1 MSAKNS
7 NSTLGLKLRCA
18 SIEHRR
24 NRSKRSI
31 SRNQKPDRKLG
42 TSPKFS
48 ARRGATRPRDVRT
61 CPGTRAH
68 EGRSERRAVL
78 SRAHGAEQRDGQ
90 VRFSVRP
97 CLPELGLGI
106 RACHSTSAIC
116 SCGIPGLE
124 RAVCRVSL
132 FHRHDHTSHFDVAIN
147 GLSCVAGRSSYQG
160 IKATSRNRGCDV
172 GPLGAQDQR

>member
-1 MSAKNS
+1 MCFVDASTKPVKKTNLPKTETGQKDVGQVALLLDSA
-7 NSTLGLKLRCA
+7 LVA
-18 SIEHRR
+18 AVH
-24 NRSKRSI
+24 
-31 SRNQKPDRKLG
+31 
-42 TSPKFS
+42 
-48 ARRGATRPRDVRT
+48 RPRDVRT

-78 SRAHGAEQRDGQ
+78 SRAHEAEQRDGQ

-147 GLSCVAGRSSYQG
+147 GLSCVAGRSNYPG
-160 IKATSRNRGCDV
+160 TNTTSRNRGCDV

>member
-1 MSAKNS
+1 MYLAF
-7 NSTLGLKLRCA
+7 G
-18 SIEHRR
+18 
-24 NRSKRSI
+24 
-31 SRNQKPDRKLG
+31 LG
-42 TSPKFS
+42 TSMCFVDAPRSRAIRNGSPENINRTQISTRVDFLLNS
-48 ARRGATRPRDVRT
+48 ALVAAVHRPRDVRT
-61 CPGTRAH
+61 CPGTRAQ

-78 SRAHGAEQRDGQ
+78 SRAHEAEQRDGQ

>member
-1 MSAKNS
+1 MCFVDASTKPVKKINLPKTEIGQKAFTQVEVLLDSA
-7 NSTLGLKLRCA
+7 LVA
-18 SIEHRR
+18 AVH
-24 NRSKRSI
+24 
-31 SRNQKPDRKLG
+31 
-42 TSPKFS
+42 
-48 ARRGATRPRDVRT
+48 RPRDVRT
-61 CPGTRAH
+61 CPGTRAQ

-78 SRAHGAEQRDGQ
+78 SRAHEAEQRDGQ

>member
-1 MSAKNS
+1 MCFVDASTKPAKKSNLPKIETGQKDVGQVALLLDSA
-7 NSTLGLKLRCA
+7 LVA
-18 SIEHRR
+18 AVH
-24 NRSKRSI
+24 
-31 SRNQKPDRKLG
+31 
-42 TSPKFS
+42 
-48 ARRGATRPRDVRT
+48 RPRDVRT

-160 IKATSRNRGCDV
+160 TNTTSRNRGCDV

>member
-1 MSAKNS
+1 MCFGGASAKPVKKINLPK
-7 NSTLGLKLRCA
+7 TEIG
-18 SIEHRR
+18 
-24 NRSKRSI
+24 
-31 SRNQKPDRKLG
+31 QKAFTQVEVLLD
-42 TSPKFS
+42 S
-48 ARRGATRPRDVRT
+48 ALVAAVHRPRDVRT
-61 CPGTRAH
+61 CPGTRAQ

-78 SRAHGAEQRDGQ
+78 SRAHEAEQRDGQ

-147 GLSCVAGRSSYQG
+147 CLSYVAGRSNYPG
-160 IKATSRNRGCDV
+160 TNATSRN
-172 GPLGAQDQR
+172 

>member
-1 MSAKNS
+1 MCFVEKSNLPKTETGQKAFTQVEVLLDSA
-7 NSTLGLKLRCA
+7 LVA
-18 SIEHRR
+18 AVH
-24 NRSKRSI
+24 
-31 SRNQKPDRKLG
+31 
-42 TSPKFS
+42 
-48 ARRGATRPRDVRT
+48 RPRDVRT

-68 EGRSERRAVL
+68 EGRCERRAVL
-78 SRAHGAEQRDGQ
+78 SGAHEAEQRDGQ

-132 FHRHDHTSHFDVAIN
+132 FHRHDHTSDFDVAIN
-147 GLSCVAGRSSYQG
+147 GLSCVAGRSNNPG
-160 IKATSRNRGCDV
+160 TNATSRNRGCDV